1 MRGSCGHGCLVLGS
15 VWLGWVVAGRYEQW
29 LGVVCSCGEVMRPT
43 GAEKISSKN
52 IINDRLTQKKPDW
65 IWGNMWIFFSFS

>member
-1 MRGSCGHGCLVLGS
+1 M
-15 VWLGWVVAGRYEQW
+15 AGRYEQW

-43 GAEKISSKN
+43 GTEKVSSKN
-52 IINDRLTQKKPDW
+52 IINDRLTKKKPDW